1 MEKENNLKKLE
12 KEYLK
17 LQKKYS
23 LPTFNELNENF
34 GIEKISTDEIKLLL
48 RTIRNFIS
56 EKLANYMRIVENLL
70 NPVNVPMFVY
80 SIVKNLEEKNK
91 ENLKEIYKE
100 LTEIEMNLIEVDL
113 DYSEKKEAEFI
124 KNSFESWRKIKKQI
138 LEIIKKAKENPKE
151 KTEKNNKNY
160 FG

>member
-1 MEKENNLKKLE
+1 
-12 KEYLK
+12 
-17 LQKKYS
+17 
-23 LPTFNELNENF
+23 
-34 GIEKISTDEIKLLL
+34 
-48 RTIRNFIS
+48 
-56 EKLANYMRIVENLL
+56 
-70 NPVNVPMFVY
+70 MFVY